1 MATTYDPKHP
11 LYFDDKDLRSE
22 LTRVFD
28 LCHGCRL
35 CLHLCPSFPTM
46 FNVIDARDG
55 DVEGLTGAEQDQVV
69 DECYQCK
76 LCYTKC
82 PYIPPHE
89 WDLDFPRLMMRANAV
104 KKHEHRQTLSE
115 KASDQVMG
123 RTDLL
128 GSVAVRFS
136 GITNKALSNDN
147 RVVRV
152 ALEKVMGIASERV
165 LPPYARERFSVWF
178 KNRVKPF
185 VPNRRAKAIIYPTCF
200 VEYQIP
206 SVGRDLVKVYEH
218 NGIECSIP
226 DGVKCCG
233 APWLHAG
240 DVEQFVKTAQ
250 KNVTALV
257 SRARQGSP
265 IIVSQPTC
273 AYVIKRDY
281 PLYVKTPEAQDV
293 ANSTYDASEYLMYVH
308 KKEGGLDLN
317 FPGEIPEAVTYH
329 TPCHLRAQNIGFKS
343 RDLMKLTGTKVSL
356 VSKCS
361 GIDGTWGYRKENYK
375 LAKKVATSLVTAI
388 QKSDGEVLAG
398 DCHLANTSITE
409 ETNRRVLHP
418 IQVIARAYGMD
429 EED

>member
-46 FNVIDARDG
+46 FNAIDARDG
-55 DVEGLTGAEQDQVV
+55 DVEGLTRSQQDQVV

-76 LCYTKC
+76 LCYIKC
-82 PYIPPHE
+82 PYIPPHD

-104 KKHEHRQTLSE
+104 KKHDNNQSLSE
-115 KASDQVMG
+115 RASDQIMG

-128 GSVAVRFS
+128 GSIGVKFS
-136 GITNKALSNDN
+136 RTTNKMLSNEN
-147 RVVRV
+147 RVSRV
-152 ALEKVMGIASERV
+152 ALEKVMGIASDRV

-178 KNRVKPF
+178 KNRIKPF
-185 VPNRRAKAIIYPTCF
+185 VKDRRAKAVIYPTCF
-200 VEYQIP
+200 IEYQTP
-206 SVGRDLVKVYEH
+206 AVGKDLVKVYEH
-218 NGIECSIP
+218 NGIECLLP

-257 SRARQGSP
+257 SSVRQGNP

-273 AYVIKRDY
+273 AYVIKKDY
-281 PLYVKTPEAQDV
+281 PLYVQSSEAKDV
-293 ANSTYDASEYLMYVH
+293 ADSTYDASEYLMHIH
-308 KKEGGLDLN
+308 KKAGGLDLD
-317 FPGEIPEAVTYH
+317 FPGGTPEAVTYH

-343 RDLMKLTGTKVSL
+343 RDLMKLTGTKVTL

-361 GIDGTWGYRKENYK
+361 GIDGTWGYRKENYQ
-375 LAKKVATSLVTAI
+375 LAKKVASSLVADI
-388 QKSDGEVLAG
+388 NKHEGEILAG
-398 DCHLANTSITE
+398 DCHLANTSISE
-409 ETNRRVLHP
+409 ETSRGVFHP
-418 IQVIARAYGMD
+418 IQVVARAYGLD
-429 EED
+429 EEE